1 MARVWFCGVA
11 QISLIQGP
19 PSHKILTDKNPII
32 MDLHKYNFSAKSC
45 GMEKRERE
53 RSGETLNV
61 MMSFWPQLGPILSP
75 SVLVTVA
82 AGCWVCIYHLS
93 EPQRRRRW

>member
-1 MARVWFCGVA
+1 MGPEILVLFKVYFHFDSGLESRESLAVARVWFCGVA
-11 QISLIQGP
+11 QISLIQDP

-53 RSGETLNV
+53 
-61 MMSFWPQLGPILSP
+61 I
-75 SVLVTVA
+75 
-82 AGCWVCIYHLS
+82 
-93 EPQRRRRW
+93 